1 MTLFSTELKAQD
13 NEIGFFLGGTNYIGE
28 VGPTTYIDP
37 LRGEYSR
44 FKILQ
49 NNEGATINYTIGLLY
64 RKNLSNRFAV
74 RIQYSYA
81 NIGSNDNWSGSAIYR
96 KERGKKFENRIN
108 EINLGLDFNFLEF
121 ETSSID
127 FQFSPYVNSGISY
140 FRYDTLH
147 YPTGKNTAQSYGKA
161 NDFSI
166 PVTIGIKIKPID
178 SFIIGFET
186 SARHSFTD
194 NLDGSYPK
202 FDDSV
207 IYSQKPFSNNL
218 SKDWYVFSGI
228 TLTYLFGNYECDC
241 TR

>member
-1 MTLFSTELKAQD
+1 MKKKIQKYFYLFITLYASCLNSQD
-13 NEIGFFLGGTNYIGE
+13 NEIGIFFGGTNYIGE

-37 LRGEYSR
+37 LRGEYSS
-44 FKILQ
+44 
-49 NNEGATINYTIGLLY
+49 GLLY

-121 ETSSID
+121 ETSSND
-127 FQFSPYVNSGISY
+127 FQFTPYVNSGISY

-147 YPTGKNTAQSYGKA
+147 YPTGINTAQSYGKA
-161 NDFSI
+161 NDFAI
-166 PVTIGIKIKPID
+166 PVTIGIKLKLIN

-186 SARHSFTD
+186 SARYSFTD

-202 FDDSV
+202 FDDSN
-207 IYSQKPFSNNL
+207 IYSQKPFSNAL

-228 TLTYLFGNYECDC
+228 ILTYLFGNYECDC
-241 TR
+241 IR